1 MIKIKG
7 LLPSLR
13 EQNRYILFE
22 VISRNKSNYPQVSGA
37 IMDSCKSYMGIV
49 GFAKAGPMMIKNKWS
64 QEEQT
69 GIVKVNRK
77 YVDWVKASF
86 ALINNI
92 KGNEVIVRSQK
103 VSGILRKAC

>member
-1 MIKIKG
+1 VIKIKG

-22 VISRNKSNYPQVSGA
+22 VISEKKLDYPLIA
-37 IMDSCKSYMGIV
+37 NTILESCKSYMGVV
-49 GFAKAGPMMIKNKWS
+49 GFAKAGPMLIKNKWDK
-64 QEEQT
+64 EKQT

-77 YVDWVKASF
+77 YVDWIKASF
-86 ALINNI
+86 TMIRKI
-92 KGNEVIVRSQK
+92 KNKNAVVRSKK